1 MTGRVKALF
10 MDAQE
15 ALIERYL
22 REHPGATVEEAV
34 DATADQAYIEAGDK
48 MSDITD
54 AAHEAWKT
62 RREEE
67 NG

>member
-34 DATADQAYIEAGDK
+34 DATADLAFIEAADR
-48 MSDITD
+48 MADIAD
-54 AAHEAWKT
+54 NLRK
-62 RREEE
+62 REKGNE
-67 NG
+67 